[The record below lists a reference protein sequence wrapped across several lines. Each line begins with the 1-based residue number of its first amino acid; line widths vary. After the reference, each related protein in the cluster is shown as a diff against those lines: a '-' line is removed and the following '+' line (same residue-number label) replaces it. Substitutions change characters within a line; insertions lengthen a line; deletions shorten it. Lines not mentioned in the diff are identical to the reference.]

1 MSSRLHMSTPALPD
15 ERQPPLYFAGRK
27 DELAALEAELE
38 TLCAT
43 GRAPGGLQLVRGMP
57 GVGKTQLAMKYI
69 GVVAESKRS
78 GVTVCALALDPGG
91 LSETTSLF
99 RSICEALD
107 AKAQG
112 DDIAQVGDR
121 TSGLDVQAGAASI
134 KVGAK
139 VSKDVGRHTGDLGML
154 LRQSKAEGLWAGKAL
169 VLVVDELQ
177 RIDAHGIER
186 LAVLHMNLSNC
197 PVQLLGFGLHH
208 TPRVLANP
216 PKGRGISRIKPP
228 MELAPLPPKDALDAV
243 AGNLE
248 AMGHLTNS
256 SVPPESLTALAKAS
270 FGFPQHILGYLHGA
284 DAAIR
289 KHGHLANE
297 ALREAL
303 ASGDAA
309 RATYYDQRLAAMDRE
324 PRLLYPL
331 AVYMDTSQMKNV
343 TREFAETLIGKDVVE
358 SAVEH
363 GVLVEGRHDTME
375 FGIPSFRTHMIERAA
390 TYRDVRRREAS
401 LAKRH

>member
-1 MSSRLHMSTPALPD
+1 MNTPALPD

-27 DELAALEAELE
+27 DELGVLEAELD

-69 GVVAESKRS
+69 GAVADSKRS
-78 GVTVCALALDPGG
+78 DVKVRTLALDPGG
-91 LSETTSLF
+91 LSATTSLF

-112 DDIAQVGDR
+112 DAIAQVGDR

-154 LRQSKAEGLWAGKAL
+154 LRQSQAAGLWAGKAL

-177 RIDAHGIER
+177 RIDGDGIER

-197 PVQLLGFGLHH
+197 PIQLLGFGLHH

-228 MELAPLPPKDALDAV
+228 VELAPLPPEDALDAV
-243 AGNLE
+243 TGNLE
-248 AMGHLTNS
+248 AMGHLADGR
-256 SVPPESLTALAKAS
+256 VAPESLTALAEAS

-289 KHGHLANE
+289 KHGHLQDE

-303 ASGDAA
+303 ASGDTA

-331 AVYMDTSQMKNV
+331 AEHMDTSQMKNV

-375 FGIPSFRTHMIERAA
+375 FGIPSFRAHMIERAA

>member
-1 MSSRLHMSTPALPD
+1 MSPSFPYTDTPALPD

-27 DELAALEAELE
+27 DELHTLETELE

-43 GRAPGGLQLVRGMP
+43 GHAPGGLQLVRGMP

-69 GVVAESKRS
+69 SAVADSKRN
-78 GVTVCALALDPGG
+78 GLKVCALALDPGG

-107 AKAQG
+107 ARTQG
-112 DDIAQVGDR
+112 DGITQVGEVD
-121 TSGLDVQAGAASI
+121 
-134 KVGAK
+134 AK
-139 VSKDVGRHTGDLGML
+139 VSGDIGCHTGDLDML
-154 LRQSKAEGLWAGKAL
+154 LRQSQAEGLWVGKAL

-177 RIDAHGIER
+177 RIDADGIDR

-197 PVQLLGFGLHH
+197 PIQLLGFGLHR

-216 PKGRGISRIKPP
+216 SRGRGISRIKPP
-228 MELAPLPPKDALDAV
+228 MELAPLPPEDALDAV

-248 AMGHLTNS
+248 AMGHLANDR
-256 SVPPESLTALAKAS
+256 VARKSLTALAKAS
-270 FGFPQHILGYLHGA
+270 FGFPQHILGYLHSA
-284 DAAIR
+284 NAAIR
-289 KHGHLANE
+289 KHGHLENE

-303 ASGDAA
+303 ASGDAS
-309 RATYYDQRLAAMDRE
+309 RATYYDQRLAAMNKE

-331 AVYMDTSQMKNV
+331 AEHMEASQMKNV
-343 TREFAETLIGKDVVE
+343 TREFAETLVGQDVVE

-363 GVLVEGRHDTME
+363 GVLVEGRHDTMA
-375 FGIPSFRTHMIERAA
+375 FGIPPFRAHVIERAA
-390 TYRDVRRREAS
+390 TYREVRRREAS

>member
-1 MSSRLHMSTPALPD
+1 MNTPSTSALPD

-27 DELAALEAELE
+27 DELRALEAELE

-69 GVVAESKRS
+69 GAVADSKRS
-78 GVTVCALALDPGG
+78 GLKVCALALDPGG

-121 TSGLDVQAGAASI
+121 TSGLDVHAGAASI

-139 VSKDVGRHTGDLGML
+139 VSKDVGRHTGDLGLL
-154 LRQSKAEGLWAGKAL
+154 LRQSQAAGVWAGKAL

-177 RIDAHGIER
+177 RIDADGIER
-186 LAVLHMNLSNC
+186 LAVLHMNLSSC
-197 PVQLLGFGLHH
+197 PIQLLGFGLHH

-216 PKGRGISRIKPP
+216 PRGQGISRIRPP
-228 MELAPLPPKDALDAV
+228 MELAPLPPDDALDAV

-248 AMGHLTNS
+248 AMGHLANGR
-256 SVPPESLTALAKAS
+256 VARESLTALAKAS

-284 DAAIR
+284 DVATR
-289 KHGHLANE
+289 KHGHLENE
-297 ALREAL
+297 ALDEAL
-303 ASGDAA
+303 ASGDTA
-309 RATYYDQRLAAMDRE
+309 RAMYYDQRLAAMDRE

-331 AVYMDTSQMKNV
+331 AEHMETSRMKNV
-343 TREFAETLIGKDVVE
+343 TREFAETLIGQDVVE

-375 FGIPSFRTHMIERAA
+375 FGIPSFRAHMIERAA
-390 TYRDVRRREAS
+390 TYREVRRREAS

>member
-1 MSSRLHMSTPALPD
+1 MDTPALPD

-27 DELAALEAELE
+27 DELRTLETELE
-38 TLCAT
+38 TLCAK
-43 GRAPGGLQLVRGMP
+43 GRASGGLQLVRGMP

-69 GVVAESKRS
+69 GAVAHSKRN
-78 GVTVCALALDPGG
+78 GLKVCALALDPGG

-107 AKAQG
+107 ARTQG
-112 DDIAQVGDR
+112 DGIAQVGE
-121 TSGLDVQAGAASI
+121 
-134 KVGAK
+134 VGAK
-139 VSKDVGRHTGDLGML
+139 VSDDIGCRSGDLGLL
-154 LRQSKAEGLWAGKAL
+154 LRQSQAEGLWVGKAL

-177 RIDAHGIER
+177 RIDADAIER

-197 PVQLLGFGLHH
+197 PIQLLGFGLHD

-216 PKGRGISRIKPP
+216 PRGGGIPRIKPP
-228 MELAPLPPKDALDAV
+228 MELAPLPPEDALDAV

-248 AMGHLTNS
+248 AMGHLAIRR
-256 SVPPESLTALAKAS
+256 VAPESLTALAKAS
-270 FGFPQHILGYLHGA
+270 LGFPQHILGYLHA
-284 DAAIR
+284 ANTAIR
-289 KHGHLANE
+289 KHGHLENE
-297 ALREAL
+297 ALDEAL
-303 ASGDAA
+303 ASGDAT

-331 AVYMDTSQMKNV
+331 AEHMEASQMKNV
-343 TREFAETLIGKDVVE
+343 TKEFAEALIGKDVVE

-375 FGIPSFRTHMIERAA
+375 FGIPSFRAHVIDRAA
-390 TYRDVRRREAS
+390 TYRGVRRREAS